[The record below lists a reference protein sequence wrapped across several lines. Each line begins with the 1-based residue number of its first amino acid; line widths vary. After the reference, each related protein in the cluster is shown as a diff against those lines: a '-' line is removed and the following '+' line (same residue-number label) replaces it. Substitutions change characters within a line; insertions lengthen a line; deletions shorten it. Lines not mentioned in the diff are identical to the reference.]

1 MYDGRKAFIEN
12 RDRALSLRSVG
23 SEDSGYWSGNAHS
36 ISKNLAAISEDGIDE
51 HTEFGLFNGA
61 KCEST
66 SDLVNSFPFFT
77 LTRLYMKPA
86 SSENLPTI
94 TDFIVAVSLADFSL
108 WAIFDAWGED
118 CIEAKEGDEADWI
131 GEEGPEM
138 PLKPLW
144 SSTWATLP
152 GLDGRVRMTELPN
165 SIYAHVFASTEQ
177 IDWANTGEW
186 SRGRP
191 PGAVFPVLIP

>member
-1 MYDGRKAFIEN
+1 MPASEPHYRFLLAKAPSRAICLREALQPHRYKHMPEISPVPPHYALLTPITLDVRLKTKNLHYICEDKVEEPAGDGSYDGRKAFIEN

-23 SEDSGYWSGNAHS
+23 SEDSGYSSGDAHS

-77 LTRLYMKPA
+77 LTRLYTKPA
-86 SSENLPTI
+86 SSENLLTI

-108 WAIFDAWGED
+108 
-118 CIEAKEGDEADWI
+118 
-131 GEEGPEM
+131 
-138 PLKPLW
+138 
-144 SSTWATLP
+144 
-152 GLDGRVRMTELPN
+152 
-165 SIYAHVFASTEQ
+165 
-177 IDWANTGEW
+177 
-186 SRGRP
+186 
-191 PGAVFPVLIP
+191 